1 MVLYEFICNATMHIF
16 LIIIIQ
22 IGLFKFIIS
31 KAESDDINLAIV
43 DALKQSAFYN
53 TIKENLQIYQFPQ
66 TCVKSDNNNWT
77 VNLYLIATIAALATL
92 VITISLNAYGQLN
105 INSIFKIIIQNII
118 LFTAIA
124 IVEYIFYLKVIS
136 KYQPIS
142 INDIK
147 VILLNNIN
155 ALMDISEEPSQTMPA
170 TTATAAKTTAPASTS
185 APVSAFNN
193 L

>member
-1 MVLYEFICNATMHIF
+1 MVLYEFILNAAMHIF

-31 KAESDDINLAIV
+31 KAETDGINGEIV
-43 DALKQSAFYN
+43 HALKKSSFYN
-53 TIKENLQIYQFPQ
+53 TIKENLQSYQMPQ
-66 TCVKSDNNNWT
+66 TCVQSDNNNWT

-92 VITISLNAYGQLN
+92 LITISLNAYGQLN

-118 LFTAIA
+118 LFTTIA
-124 IVEYIFYLKVIS
+124 IVEYIFYMKVIS

-147 VILLNNIN
+147 IMILNNIN
-155 ALMDISEEPSQTMPA
+155 ALMTMSEEVSLTMPA
-170 TTATAAKTTAPASTS
+170 TTTAPASTS
-185 APVSAFNN
+185 ATPTLLGSVGP
-193 L
+193 LKV